1 MGSLIIAAAVLIGMM
16 SLTLFLLI
24 RFVRREKG
32 AGQWILCA
40 VLAVLLVLTVAT
52 RGNFLRYIPPIYR

>member
-1 MGSLIIAAAVLIGMM
+1 MLAMV

-24 RFVRREKG
+24 RFVRPEKG

-40 VLAVLLVLTVAT
+40 VLAALLVLAAAT
-52 RGNFLRYIPPIYR
+52 NGNFLRYVPPIFI